1 MQNMLI
7 KDIMSS
13 VPITVSP
20 YDNLLKVDQIFESNK
35 FHHLP
40 VTKEEKVVG
49 IVSSTDLERAK
60 CGQSLFKKR
69 NEETLNSTIMEATLV
84 GLIMTTDIR
93 TISSD
98 ITVYEAYRIMKSENF
113 RSLIVMDNT
122 SLLGIVTPMDFL
134 DLFFQNLPTYG

>member
-1 MQNMLI
+1 MRI

-20 YDNLLKVDQIFESNK
+20 YDNLLKVDQIFELNK

-40 VTKEEKVVG
+40 VTKEGKVVG

-69 NEETLNSTIMEATLV
+69 NEEKLNSTILEATLA
-84 GLIMTTDIR
+84 GMIMTTNIR
-93 TISSD
+93 AISSD
-98 ITVYEAYRIMKSENF
+98 NTVFEAYKIMKSENF
-113 RSLIVMDNT
+113 RSLIVMDDD

-134 DLFFQNLPTYG
+134 DLFFQNMPSYG